1 MYDICIIGGGA
12 SGMTAAIEARRER
25 ADLSICILEKKD
37 RPGRKLCAT
46 GSGRCNLTNAA
57 RDDKGEV
64 RGFFYSLG
72 VLTREEAEGRVYPV
86 SGSAADVVRALECA
100 LEAAGVEVR
109 CEQPVTEV
117 RREEDGTFS
126 LRCGSGV
133 VHARR
138 LVLACGGKAGPQ
150 YGCSGDGYRFARH
163 LGHSTTRLYPVLTGI
178 ECELDP
184 GVRGVR
190 CDGTVQL
197 LCRGALAA
205 EESGQIQ
212 FGADGLSG
220 ICVMNLSRFLRLD
233 DDLRFADY
241 TLRLIL
247 RRGDQMPLLEER
259 RRLPGLTAADLL
271 LSIVPSGLAHW
282 LLQLAGVPRDLP
294 INAIDDSRLRRTAAL
309 LTAFDLPVRGARGW
323 KQAQCTGG
331 GIPAAEI
338 DTETMASRRCPGLY
352 LAGELLDYD
361 GPCGGFNLDHA
372 WRSGRRAGKAAAHA
386 L

>member
-1 MYDICIIGGGA
+1 M
-12 SGMTAAIEARRER
+12 
-25 ADLSICILEKKD
+25 
-37 RPGRKLCAT
+37 
-46 GSGRCNLTNAA
+46 
-57 RDDKGEV
+57 

-212 FGADGLSG
+212 
-220 ICVMNLSRFLRLD
+220 
-233 DDLRFADY
+233 
-241 TLRLIL
+241 
-247 RRGDQMPLLEER
+247 
-259 RRLPGLTAADLL
+259 
-271 LSIVPSGLAHW
+271 
-282 LLQLAGVPRDLP
+282 
-294 INAIDDSRLRRTAAL
+294 
-309 LTAFDLPVRGARGW
+309 VR
-323 KQAQCTGG
+323 
-331 GIPAAEI
+331 
-338 DTETMASRRCPGLY
+338 
-352 LAGELLDYD
+352 
-361 GPCGGFNLDHA
+361 
-372 WRSGRRAGKAAAHA
+372 GRRAVGHLRDESQPLSAPRRRSSLCGLHAAADSPPRRSDAPARGAAPPARSDRCRSAA
-386 L
+386 LDRAVGAGRTGCCSWPACRAICRSTPSTIAGCGARQHC